1 GAGESGLKG
10 SASAMNRRKFVS
22 LSSTAAAG
30 LAAAAPQ
37 TTVPVKRA
45 AMKLGVHSRAVLQPA
60 RHHQAVSCRQAIIR
74 ATVVLFALLGWTPFE
89 QAQDQRAGP
98 TPPDA
103 HENYAKL
110 CAGCH
115 GADA

>member
-1 GAGESGLKG
+1 
-10 SASAMNRRKFVS
+10 MNRRKFVS

-60 RHHQAVSCRQAIIR
+60 RHCQAVSGCRQAIIR

-89 QAQDQRAGP
+89 QA
-98 TPPDA
+98 
-103 HENYAKL
+103 
-110 CAGCH
+110 
-115 GADA
+115 